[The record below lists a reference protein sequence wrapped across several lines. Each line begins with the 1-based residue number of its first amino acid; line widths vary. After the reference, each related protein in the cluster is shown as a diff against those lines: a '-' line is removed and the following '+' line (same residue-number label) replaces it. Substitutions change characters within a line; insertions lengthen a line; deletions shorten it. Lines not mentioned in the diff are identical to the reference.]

1 MNRPSVKP
9 ISAEDRK
16 RWERQNLA
24 DLLYWADLPFTRKI
38 QMLEDMEEVAK
49 AFHGGKLPPSLDE
62 HAGRREDVNSD
73 R

>member
-1 MNRPSVKP
+1 MNRSSLKP
-9 ISAEDRK
+9 ISVEDRK

-49 AFHGGKLPPSLDE
+49 AFHGGRLPPSPDE
-62 HAGRREDVNSD
+62 HEEPNGQLR
-73 R
+73 